1 MTAAQDPTPSS
12 SITAGAAEPAS
23 TEELQ
28 QELEQLRG
36 WRKEQRERREL
47 EELRAA
53 KARASRGELTPP
65 PPDDRATTP
74 MPLGSVLPKPP
85 EPEQYT
91 AASRANFDRWVRDCE
106 GFFAQG
112 GLVAFPT
119 EESKCTFG
127 ARYLDR
133 DRKNTWESFLGEK
146 RDGLPSSPP
155 HWDTMKEQ
163 MLNCLGD
170 PRTRKQEAYDRIK
183 NATQGRR
190 TPTELV
196 NYLRAYWNEVGEV
209 SEDRKLN
216 EYISALNQDVKE
228 YLQKSAIFGTMKTVN
243 EAEIHANNAY
253 RILRRGRSG
262 PGTNNKDQKKR
273 DRSEETGD
281 SGKGKGRGRKSRKTD
296 KSSGQGEKKPGSG
309 KPKPNKPDDA
319 KFTGKCFRCGKEGHK
334 KQDCR
339 VPADSIKAG
348 VTKE

>member
-1 MTAAQDPTPSS
+1 MTITQDPSPSS
-12 SITAGAAEPAS
+12 SKTLDHPEP
-23 TEELQ
+23 TPPEEVRK
-28 QELEQLRG
+28 ELEQLRL
-36 WRKEQRERREL
+36 WRKEQEERREL
-47 EELRAA
+47 EALRAA

-65 PPDDRATTP
+65 PPDNRANTP
-74 MPLGSVLPKPP
+74 TPLGSILPKPP

-106 GFFAQG
+106 GYFAQG

-119 EESKCTFG
+119 EESRCTFG

-133 DRKNTWESFLGEK
+133 DRKTTWESFLGEK
-146 RDGLPSSPP
+146 RDGLPPP
-155 HWDTMKEQ
+155 PPQWDTMKKQ

-183 NATQGRR
+183 NATQGKR

-196 NYLRAYWNEVGEV
+196 NYLRSYWNEVGEV

-228 YLQKSAIFGTMKTVN
+228 YLQKSATFSTMETVN
-243 EAEIHANNAY
+243 EAEMHANNAY

-262 PGTNNKDQKKR
+262 TNDKDQKKR
-273 DRSEETGD
+273 DRSQERGD
-281 SGKGKGRGRKSRKTD
+281 PGKGRGRGRKSRKTE

-319 KFTGKCFRCGKEGHK
+319 KFKGKCFRCGKEGHK
-334 KQDCR
+334 IENCR
-339 VPADSIKAG
+339 VPGESIKAG